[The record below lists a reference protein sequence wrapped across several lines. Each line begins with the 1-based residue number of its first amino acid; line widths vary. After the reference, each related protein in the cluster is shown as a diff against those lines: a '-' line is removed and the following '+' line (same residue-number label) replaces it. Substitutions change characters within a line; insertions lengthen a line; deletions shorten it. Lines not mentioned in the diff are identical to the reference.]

1 MTPLH
6 RPLFLIGY
14 RGSGKSTVARHL
26 ARLWGCVA
34 ADSDDAIEEAS
45 GRSIR
50 ELFEE
55 SESAFRELERRI
67 VALMC
72 VGGPMVASL
81 GGGAILDPTTR
92 ARLREAGHVV
102 WLTATP
108 EVLAERLKAD
118 ESSASR
124 RPGLTPLGLVEEIEG
139 VLAERTPLYRE
150 SADVEIDTVG
160 KEPEEIAEE
169 IARWWEERG
178 GTEGQ
183 GTGRE

>member
-26 ARLWGCVA
+26 AEKWGCAA
-34 ADSDDAIEEAS
+34 ADSDDAIEQAS

-50 ELFEE
+50 ELFAE
-55 SESAFRELERRI
+55 SEPDFRELERQI

-92 ARLREAGHVV
+92 QRIREAGHVV
-102 WLTATP
+102 WLTAPP
-108 EVLAERLKAD
+108 EV
-118 ESSASR
+118 
-124 RPGLTPLGLVEEIEG
+124 
-139 VLAERTPLYRE
+139 
-150 SADVEIDTVG
+150 
-160 KEPEEIAEE
+160 
-169 IARWWEERG
+169 
-178 GTEGQ
+178 
-183 GTGRE
+183 